1 MPLPE
6 AIRVGR
12 PEKVRSVIED
22 MTLEALV
29 ELEQQ
34 PIGTALG
41 EIVVVVVPEKSRSF
55 IIVPKFYS

>member
-1 MPLPE
+1 LPLPK

-34 PIGTALG
+34 SIGTALG
-41 EIVVVVVPEKSRSF
+41 EIVVVVPEKSRSF
-55 IIVPKFYS
+55 IIVPKFYC